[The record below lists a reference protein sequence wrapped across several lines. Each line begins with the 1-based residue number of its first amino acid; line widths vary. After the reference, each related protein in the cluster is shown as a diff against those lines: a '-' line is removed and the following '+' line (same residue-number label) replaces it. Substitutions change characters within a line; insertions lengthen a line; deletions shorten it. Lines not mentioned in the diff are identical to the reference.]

1 MGEDQ
6 TNIRGPIIMY
16 KYQEW
21 KQQWQKWKERLQLG
35 GPDGEQ
41 DKKIVIVIIFI
52 ICIFKYLK

>member
-41 DKKIVIVIIFI
+41 DKKNSNSYYFYHLY
-52 ICIFKYLK
+52 F